1 MLAPAPGGVNET
13 ATRALPPA
21 VVCIGLGPN
30 LYSGHEYL
38 EKPENPLAGDRR
50 DMGNGNDSENG
61 RRFFTTSEV
70 AKYCAVTNDGV
81 LKWIKSGKLRAFS
94 TPGGHY
100 RISAEDFRAF
110 LEQFEIPVDEAFF
123 KGSARERTVLVVD
136 DEPDIREVVRRLL
149 SELDPELK
157 IEEAVDGYEAGI
169 KIGHLQPDLVI
180 MDVMMP
186 RVDGLSLC
194 KSIRENP
201 ETQDVKVLA
210 ITAFPEQDNVKK
222 MYDAGADLCLIKPL
236 QFEHFRL
243 EVVRLLNEAAK
254 GRASA

>member
-1 MLAPAPGGVNET
+1 
-13 ATRALPPA
+13 
-21 VVCIGLGPN
+21 
-30 LYSGHEYL
+30 
-38 EKPENPLAGDRR
+38 
-50 DMGNGNDSENG
+50 MGNGSESENG

-100 RISAEDFRAF
+100 RVSAEDFRSF
-110 LEQFEIPVDEAFF
+110 LQRFEIPVDESFF
-123 KGSARERTVLVVD
+123 KGVSRERTVLVVD
-136 DEPDIREVVRRLL
+136 DEPDIREVIRRLL
-149 SELDPELK
+149 HELDPELK
-157 IEEAVDGYEAGI
+157 IEEAVDGYDAGI
-169 KIGHLQPDLVI
+169 KIGNLQPDLVI

-201 ETQDVKVLA
+201 ETRDIKVLA

-236 QFEHFRL
+236 QFEHLRL

>member
-1 MLAPAPGGVNET
+1 
-13 ATRALPPA
+13 
-21 VVCIGLGPN
+21 
-30 LYSGHEYL
+30 
-38 EKPENPLAGDRR
+38 
-50 DMGNGNDSENG
+50 MGSERENG
-61 RRFFTTSEV
+61 RHFFTTSEV
-70 AKYCAVTNDGV
+70 ARYCAVTNDGV

-110 LEQFEIPVDEAFF
+110 LEEYEIPIDEAFF
-123 KGSARERTVLVVD
+123 QGDQRARTVLVVD
-136 DEPDIREVVRRLL
+136 DEPDIREIVRRLL
-149 SELDPELK
+149 QEIEPDLK

-169 KIGHLQPDLVI
+169 KIGQMRPDLVI

-194 KSIRENP
+194 KSVRENP
-201 ETQDVKVLA
+201 EMRGVKILA

-243 EVVRLLNEAAK
+243 EVIRLLNEATRDQAAN
-254 GRASA
+254 G

>member
-1 MLAPAPGGVNET
+1 MSTE
-13 ATRALPPA
+13 
-21 VVCIGLGPN
+21 
-30 LYSGHEYL
+30 HE
-38 EKPENPLAGDRR
+38 D
-50 DMGNGNDSENG
+50 G

-100 RISAEDFRAF
+100 RVSAEDFRAF
-110 LEQFEIPVDEAFF
+110 LEKYDIPIDEGFF
-123 KGSARERTVLVVD
+123 AGSSRERSVLVVD
-136 DEPDIREVVRRLL
+136 DEPNIREIVRRLL
-149 SELDPELK
+149 KELEPDLK
-157 IEEAVDGYEAGI
+157 VEEACDGYEASI
-169 KIGHLQPDLVI
+169 KIGSMMPDLVI

-186 RVDGLSLC
+186 RVDGISLC
-194 KSIRENP
+194 KSIRDNP
-201 ETQDVKVLA
+201 KTAGIKVLA

-243 EVVRLLNEAAK
+243 EVVRLLNEAS
-254 GRASA
+254 RNSATAAR

>member
-1 MLAPAPGGVNET
+1 MEIAMA
-13 ATRALPPA
+13 
-21 VVCIGLGPN
+21 
-30 LYSGHEYL
+30 
-38 EKPENPLAGDRR
+38 D
-50 DMGNGNDSENG
+50 NDEG

-100 RISAEDFRAF
+100 RVSSEDFREF
-110 LEQFEIPVDEAFF
+110 LERYEIPIDETFF
-123 KGSARERTVLVVD
+123 SGTQRERSVLVVD
-136 DEPDIREVVRRLL
+136 DEPNIREIVRRLL
-149 SELDPELK
+149 NELEPGLRV
-157 IEEAVDGYEAGI
+157 EEACDGYEASI
-169 KIGHLQPDLVI
+169 KIGSMQPDLVI

-186 RVDGLSLC
+186 RVDGISLC

-201 ETQDVKVLA
+201 KTQNIKVLA

-243 EVVRLLNEAAK
+243 EVVRLLNEAAR
-254 GRASA
+254 GTTAAAQ

>member
-1 MLAPAPGGVNET
+1 MA
-13 ATRALPPA
+13 
-21 VVCIGLGPN
+21 
-30 LYSGHEYL
+30 
-38 EKPENPLAGDRR
+38 
-50 DMGNGNDSENG
+50 SEGESG

-70 AKYCAVTNDGV
+70 AGYCAVTNDGV

-100 RISAEDFRAF
+100 RVSAEDFRSF
-110 LEQFEIPVDEAFF
+110 LEKFDIPVDESFF
-123 KGSARERTVLVVD
+123 RGSQRSRSVLVVD
-136 DEPDIREVVRRLL
+136 DEPNIREIVRRLL
-149 SELDPELK
+149 GELDPELK
-157 IEEAVDGYEAGI
+157 VEEACDGYEAGI
-169 KIGHLQPDLVI
+169 KIGSLQPDLVI

-186 RVDGLSLC
+186 RVDGISLC

-201 ETQDVKVLA
+201 KTANVKVLA

-243 EVVRLLNEAAK
+243 EVIRLLNEADRGQAAA
-254 GRASA
+254 R

>member
-1 MLAPAPGGVNET
+1 MP
-13 ATRALPPA
+13 
-21 VVCIGLGPN
+21 
-30 LYSGHEYL
+30 SS
-38 EKPENPLAGDRR
+38 
-50 DMGNGNDSENG
+50 NDEG

-70 AKYCAVTNDGV
+70 ASYCAVTNDGV

-100 RISAEDFRAF
+100 RVSAEDFRTF
-110 LEQFEIPVDEAFF
+110 LEKFDIPVDEAFF
-123 KGSARERTVLVVD
+123 RGTKKRRTVLVVD
-136 DEPDIREVVRRLL
+136 DEPNIREIVRRLL
-149 SELDPELK
+149 GELDPDLK
-157 IEEAVDGYEAGI
+157 VEEACDGYEAGI
-169 KIGHLQPDLVI
+169 KIGSLQPDLVI

-186 RVDGLSLC
+186 RVDGISLC

-201 ETQDVKVLA
+201 ATESVKVLA

-243 EVVRLLNEAAK
+243 EVIRLLNEA
-254 GRASA
+254 GRGAAAPASGSRG